1 MVLLFFLY
9 SFLCKYDQYALTC
22 PFILLDECF
31 LHLFRKKGIHFV
43 SIDETHPLSE
53 QGPFDI
59 ILHKVRKLVFL
70 LRWYCSF
77 GYLLFLTPSILT
89 RQTSVLIIPFTPVI
103 RFSLW
108 KPAVNLVTLRC
119 PRQGTLVQRACKWVH
134 VVDDWIPTRGME

>member
-59 ILHKVRKLVFL
+59 ILHKVRNLVFL

>member
-103 RFSLW
+103 RFSSW
-108 KPAVNLVTLRC
+108 KPAVNLMTLRC